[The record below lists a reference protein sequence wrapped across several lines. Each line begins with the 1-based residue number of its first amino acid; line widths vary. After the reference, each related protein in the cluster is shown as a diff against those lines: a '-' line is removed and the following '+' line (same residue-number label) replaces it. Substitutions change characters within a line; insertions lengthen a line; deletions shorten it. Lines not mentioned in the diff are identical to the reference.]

1 VQSILKEN
9 LRLVLLSP
17 EDMKAD
23 TITRTCNYARDN
35 MDSVIESSYVLVLS
49 VERPV
54 SWRRSI
60 STTT

>member
-1 VQSILKEN
+1 MQSILKEN

-35 MDSVIESSYVLVLS
+35 MDSVIESSYVHG
-49 VERPV
+49 VECKKGL
-54 SWRRSI
+54 
-60 STTT
+60 